1 MAKKIK
7 EGTVNCGL
15 NDILF
20 PVELIDNPD
29 LTNSEYAKVV
39 VGQTPRGEMK
49 LNYCSNVYALVPNAE
64 IFPNIEAIL
73 KSQEIEFEASYT
85 HVKHVRFYANYKI
98 TDKRYQYSIEGTN
111 DVVFPKLNVQHS
123 YNGKTNYRIMFG
135 YFRLVCT
142 NGLTI
147 PVKEMKDFNLTIG
160 GKHTINIKHSLTEL
174 NEMLVF
180 FVNNAELVIDKIT
193 GRFNA
198 LAQSFPL
205 IPSERVEEVLKA
217 SGIIAVDNA
226 KLNTVNFI
234 MLKVR
239 EEADKP
245 NLGYNGRINDW
256 LIYNGI
262 NQYIFDDNRNI
273 AIPEKRMATDS
284 TVLEYMLRSLN

>member
-1 MAKKIK
+1 
-7 EGTVNCGL
+7 
-15 NDILF
+15 
-20 PVELIDNPD
+20 
-29 LTNSEYAKVV
+29 
-39 VGQTPRGEMK
+39 MK

-73 KSQEIEFEASYT
+73 ESQEIEFKATYT
-85 HVKHVRFYANYKI
+85 HVKHVRFYASYTI
-98 TDKRYQYSIEGTN
+98 TDKRYSYSIEGTN

-147 PVKEMKDFNLTIG
+147 PVKEMKEFNLTIG
-160 GKHTINIKHSLTEL
+160 GKHTINIKKSLADLTQ
-174 NEMLVF
+174 MLVF

-198 LAQSFPL
+198 LAKS
-205 IPSERVEEVLKA
+205 IPMNPTNRVEEVLKA
-217 SGIIAVDNA
+217 SGIVAVDNA
-226 KLNTVNFI
+226 KFNTINAI
-234 MLKVR
+234 MLKIR

-245 NLGYNGRINDW
+245 NLGYNGVINDW
-256 LIYNGI
+256 LIYNAV

-273 AIPEKRMATDS
+273 AIPEKRMMTDS
-284 TVLEYMLRSLN
+284 TVLEYMLHSLN